1 METIANV
8 TSSDTATR
16 IIVQKFGGSSVAREE
31 GRQLLVTK
39 VRGALDSGAR
49 PVVVVSAMGRRGDP
63 YATDTLISQL
73 DFVPRD
79 LRDRRELDMLMA
91 CGEIISV
98 VVCAHVLRQEGI
110 AAAALVGADIGIST
124 DGHHGEAQIMSVA
137 PGTITDTVRAGLV
150 PVVAGFQGV
159 APEGSIVTL
168 GRGGSDTTAVALGV
182 ALGAEAVEIY
192 SDVEGVMTTDP
203 RVYSGAALISQ
214 MSYEELGEL
223 AVEGAKVMHPRSVD
237 LAQAHGTPLRIR
249 STFTNHPGTTVRHD
263 PPADALERQRVVTSI
278 TPLMPVS
285 HVIVSLPS
293 VSQQAKDRA
302 LAHLFE
308 RLTAIG
314 ISLDLINI
322 CPDQLYFIVKQE
334 FVDKVTDALE
344 QLWLSHTVRRDC
356 AKISLVGVGMRGTPG
371 VVGRIHAALQAAGI
385 GILHSTDSN
394 ITVSCLVDGAD
405 MPRAVVALHDEF
417 LSHAGAPVPAG

>member
-1 METIANV
+1 MNAPGV
-8 TSSDTATR
+8 ATR
-16 IIVQKFGGSSVAREE
+16 ILVQKFGGSSVAREE
-31 GRQLLVTK
+31 GRACLVAK
-39 VRGALDSGAR
+39 IKRALAEGAT

-63 YATDTLISQL
+63 YATDTLISQV
-73 DFVPRD
+73 DFAPRD
-79 LRDRRELDMLMA
+79 LRDARELDMLMA
-91 CGEIISV
+91 CGEVISV
-98 VVCAHVLRQEGI
+98 VVCAHALRQAGI
-110 AAAALVGADIGIST
+110 PAAGVVGGDIGMIT
-124 DGHHGEAQIMSVA
+124 DGAHGEAHIMRIDPEPIAEVLRS
-137 PGTITDTVRAGLV
+137 GRV
-150 PVVAGFQGV
+150 PVVAGFQGT
-159 APEGSIVTL
+159 APDGTIVTL

-182 ALGAEAVEIY
+182 ALGADAVEIY

-203 RVYSGAALISQ
+203 RVLSRAQLIPAL
-214 MSYEELGEL
+214 SYEELGEL

-237 LAQAHGTPLRIR
+237 LASAHDIPLRIR
-249 STFTNHPGTTVRHD
+249 STFTDHPGTTVRRD
-263 PPADALERQRVVTSI
+263 APVDALERQRVVTSI

-308 RLTAIG
+308 KLTGIG
-314 ISLDLINI
+314 VSLDLINI
-322 CPDQLYFIVKQE
+322 CPEALYFIVKQE
-334 FVDKVTDALE
+334 FVEKVVDALE

-371 VVGRIHAALQAAGI
+371 VVGRIHKALQRADI

-405 MPRAVVALHDEF
+405 MPRAVEALHEEF
-417 LSHAGAPVPAG
+417 GLSRTP

>member
-1 METIANV
+1 MERQWNV
-8 TSSDTATR
+8 NAAEIATR
-16 IIVQKFGGSSVAREE
+16 IRVQKFGGSSVARED
-31 GRQLLVTK
+31 GRARLVAK
-39 VRGALDSGAR
+39 VQQALAGGIS

-63 YATDTLISQL
+63 YATDTLIGLL

-79 LRDRRELDMLMA
+79 LRDARELDMLMA
-91 CGEIISV
+91 CGEAISV
-98 VVCAHVLRQEGI
+98 VVCAHALRQEGV
-110 AAAALVGADIGIST
+110 AAAGLVGGDIGMRT
-124 DGHHGEAQIMSVA
+124 DDAHGEAL
-137 PGTITDTVRAGLV
+137 ITGVDPTSILDVVRSGRV
-150 PVVAGFQGV
+150 PVVAGFQGT
-159 APEGSIVTL
+159 APNGNIVTL

-203 RVYSGAALISQ
+203 RIYAHAQLIPAL
-214 MSYEELGEL
+214 SYEELGEL

-237 LAQAHGTPLRIR
+237 LAAAHATPLRIR
-249 STFTNHPGTTVRHD
+249 STFTEHPGTTVRRD
-263 PPADALERQRVVTSI
+263 PPAGALEQQRVVTSI
-278 TPLMPVS
+278 TPLHPVA

-322 CPDQLYFIVKQE
+322 CPETLYFIVKQD

-371 VVGRIHAALQAAGI
+371 VVGRIHAALQRAGI

-405 MPRAVVALHDEF
+405 SARAVEALHEEF
-417 LSHAGAPVPAG
+417 LPASPAP

>member
-1 METIANV
+1 MNAPGV
-8 TSSDTATR
+8 ATR
-16 IIVQKFGGSSVAREE
+16 ILVQKFGGSSVAHEE
-31 GRQLLVTK
+31 GRACLVAK
-39 VRGALDSGAR
+39 VKQALAHGAT

-63 YATDTLISQL
+63 YATDTLISQV

-79 LRDRRELDMLMA
+79 LRDARELDMLMA

-98 VVCAHVLRQEGI
+98 VVCAHALREAGI
-110 AAAALVGADIGIST
+110 PAAGVVGGDIGMNT
-124 DGHHGEAQIMSVA
+124 DGAFGEAHIMRIDPTPILDV
-137 PGTITDTVRAGLV
+137 VRSNRV
-150 PVVAGFQGV
+150 PVVAGFQGTG
-159 APEGSIVTL
+159 PDGHIVTL

-192 SDVEGVMTTDP
+192 SDVAGVMTTDP
-203 RVYSGAALISQ
+203 RIYSQAQLVPQLSC
-214 MSYEELGEL
+214 EELGEL

-237 LAQAHGTPLRIR
+237 LASAHGTPLRIR
-249 STFTNHPGTTVRHD
+249 STFTDHPGTTVHRD
-263 PPADALERQRVVTSI
+263 PPTDALERQRVVTSI

-308 RLTAIG
+308 KLTGIG

-322 CPDQLYFIVKQE
+322 CPETLYFIVKQE
-334 FVDKVTDALE
+334 FVEKVVDALE

-371 VVGRIHAALQAAGI
+371 VVGRIHKALQRADI

-405 MPRAVVALHDEF
+405 MPRAVEALHHEF
-417 LSHAGAPVPAG
+417 MGTAPSPS